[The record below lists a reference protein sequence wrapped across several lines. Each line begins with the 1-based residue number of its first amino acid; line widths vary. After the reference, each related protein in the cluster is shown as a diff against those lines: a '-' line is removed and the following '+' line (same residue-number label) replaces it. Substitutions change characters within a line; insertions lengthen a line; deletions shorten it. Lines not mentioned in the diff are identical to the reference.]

1 MKQLSAGPQAT
12 GLYLSAVS
20 ETLAKA
26 FDSERVGIERAG
38 EIVAESFSRDG
49 LLYIFGSGHSH
60 IFAEEAFFRAGGSA
74 RICPILKP
82 KFMLHEGAL
91 ESTRLERES
100 GHAQSI
106 LSGYDFDAARDVMM
120 VVSNSGKNAVPVEVA
135 LEAKKRGLTVLA
147 ITSLEYSALAD
158 HGKTLGQVADVVLDN
173 HCPPG
178 DALIELRPDLP
189 RVGPGSSIVGLTLL
203 NAVIVNAL
211 GRLADAGGSPE
222 IFRSAGMEGS
232 VAHNTLY
239 AEKFSP
245 RVPHL

>member
-1 MKQLSAGPQAT
+1 VKQVSAGPQAT
-12 GLYLSAVS
+12 SLYLSAVS

-26 FDSERVGIERAG
+26 VDSERENIEIAG
-38 EIVAESFSRDG
+38 EIVAEAFSRDG

-74 RICPILKP
+74 RVCPILKP

-100 GHAQSI
+100 GHAESI
-106 LSGYDFDAARDVMM
+106 LSGYEFDAERDVMM

-135 LEAKKRGLTVLA
+135 IEAKKRGLTVLG
-147 ITSLEYSALAD
+147 ITSLEYSALATN
-158 HGKTLGQVADVVLDN
+158 GQTLGGVADVVLDN

-178 DALIELRPDLP
+178 DALIEIRTDLP
-189 RVGPGSSIVGLTLL
+189 RIGPGSSVVGLTLL
-203 NAVIVNAL
+203 NAVIVSAL

-222 IFRSAGMEGS
+222 VFRSAGMEGS
-232 VAHNTLY
+232 VSNNAYY
-239 AEKFSP
+239 AEKFSS
-245 RVPHL
+245 RIPHL

>member
-1 MKQLSAGPQAT
+1 MNQVNVGPQAT
-12 GLYLSAVS
+12 GLYLSSLS
-20 ETLAKA
+20 EILANTIDA
-26 FDSERVGIERAG
+26 ERETIEAAG
-38 EIVAESFSRDG
+38 EVVAEAFSRDG

-91 ESTRLERES
+91 ESTLLERES
-100 GHAQSI
+100 GHADLI
-106 LSGYDFDAARDVMM
+106 LSGYEFDAQRDVMM

-135 LEAKKRGLTVLA
+135 IEAKKRGLTVLA
-147 ITSLEYSALAD
+147 ITSLEYSALATK
-158 HGKTLGQVADVVLDN
+158 GQTLGQVADVVLDN

-189 RVGPGSSIVGLTLL
+189 RIGPGSSVVGLALL
-203 NAVIVNAL
+203 NAVIVSAL
-211 GRLADAGGSPE
+211 GRLAEAGASPE

-232 VAHNTLY
+232 VSHNAFY
-239 AEKFSP
+239 AEKFSS

>member
-1 MKQLSAGPQAT
+1 VKQVSAGPQAT
-12 GLYLSAVS
+12 SLYLSAVS

-26 FDSERVGIERAG
+26 VDSERENIEIAG
-38 EIVAESFSRDG
+38 EIVAEAFSRDG

-100 GHAQSI
+100 GHAE
-106 LSGYDFDAARDVMM
+106 
-120 VVSNSGKNAVPVEVA
+120 SNSGKNAVPVEVA
-135 LEAKKRGLTVLA
+135 IEAKKRGLTVLA
-147 ITSLEYSALAD
+147 ITSLEYSALATN
-158 HGKTLGQVADVVLDN
+158 GQTLGGVADVVLDN

-178 DALIELRPDLP
+178 DALIEIRADLP
-189 RVGPGSSIVGLTLL
+189 RIGPGSSVVGLTLL
-203 NAVIVNAL
+203 NAVIVGAL

-222 IFRSAGMEGS
+222 VFRSAGMEGS
-232 VAHNTLY
+232 VSHNAYY
-239 AEKFSP
+239 AEKFSS
-245 RVPHL
+245 RIPHL

>member
-1 MKQLSAGPQAT
+1 MKQLGAGHHIT
-12 GLYLSAVS
+12 SLYLSAVS

-26 FDSERVGIERAG
+26 VESERERIEIAG
-38 EIVAESFSRDG
+38 KIVAEAFSRDG

-91 ESTRLERES
+91 ESTRLEREP
-100 GHAQSI
+100 GHAKSI
-106 LSGYDFDAARDVMM
+106 LSGYELIAERDVIM
-120 VVSNSGKNAVPVEVA
+120 VVSNSGKNAVPVDVA
-135 LEAKKRGLTVLA
+135 VEAKKRGLTVLA
-147 ITSLEYSALAD
+147 ITSLEYSALATN
-158 HGKTLGQVADVVLDN
+158 GQTLGAVADVVLDN

-178 DALIELRPDLP
+178 DALIEIQPDLP
-189 RVGPGSSIVGLTLL
+189 RVGPGSSIIGLTLL
-203 NAVIVNAL
+203 NAVIVGAL
-211 GRLADAGGSPE
+211 GRIADDGGSPE

-232 VAHNTLY
+232 VPQNALY
-239 AEKFSP
+239 AAAFSS